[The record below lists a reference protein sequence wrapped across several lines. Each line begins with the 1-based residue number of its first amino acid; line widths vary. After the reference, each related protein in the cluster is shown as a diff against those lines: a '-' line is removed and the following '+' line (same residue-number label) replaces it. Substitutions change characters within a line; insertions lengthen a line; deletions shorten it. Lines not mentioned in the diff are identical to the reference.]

1 MFIALSLEEQRR
13 GRTPD
18 LVYIAVAHITSVYMR
33 GKGSR
38 VMLTTGSHVDVG
50 ENVACVVEL
59 CRRAVADGT
68 KRP

>member
-18 LVYIAVAHITSVYMR
+18 LVYVAVSHVEAVFMR

-38 VMLTTGSHVDVG
+38 VVLANGSHIDVG
-50 ENVACVVEL
+50 ENMACVVEL